1 MYSLESQINQQV
13 KGFDR
18 VAWPSAN
25 RLAWPSANPV
35 AWPSANRVAWPS
47 ANQLSHSENK
57 YQVTSLQSK
66 NPQFLLEEILEGF
79 VDGVLILTSQGKW
92 VHANERGRRICR
104 QLCQYQSQ
112 MSSIPESIWRV
123 CEALID
129 SCDWFSGQKMIL
141 ESEIQ
146 TDNSL
151 KFRVRVRWL
160 VLDNQAQHYLLVTLE
175 NRHSSGYNAAITDAK
190 KYGLTN
196 REAEVWL
203 LKKAKLSYKEIAAR
217 LYITTNTVKKHM
229 KNIYAKQQ
237 ALVSS

>member
-1 MYSLESQINQQV
+1 MYSLESQINYQV

-18 VAWPSAN
+18 VAWPK
-25 RLAWPSANPV
+25 
-35 AWPSANRVAWPS
+35 ANRVVWPK

-57 YQVTSLQSK
+57 SKIASLPS
-66 NPQFLLEEILEGF
+66 NNSQFLLQAILEGF

-92 VHANERGRRICR
+92 VHANERGLSICR
-104 QLCQYQSQ
+104 QLCQDKSQ

-123 CEALID
+123 CEGLID
-129 SCDWFSGQKMIL
+129 SRDWFSGQKMIL
-141 ESEIQ
+141 ESEIKM
-146 TDNSL
+146 DNSVT
-151 KFRVRVRWL
+151 FRVRVRWL
-160 VLDNQAQHYLLVTLE
+160 FLDNQAEPYLLVTLE
-175 NRHSSGYNAAITDAK
+175 NRHHSYYNAAITDAK

-203 LKKAKLSYKEIAAR
+203 LKKAKMSYKEIAAR
-217 LYITTNTVKKHM
+217 LYITTNTVKKHL